1 MIKPKRWEPN
11 TLVRAV
17 ASCAS
22 SIIGRARFKFAVDLP
37 SSRNRWLTARR
48 VVEIFFPLR
57 PILKI
62 DAHGYSPTLLERI
75 LLMAGTADSCEAAAT
90 ALQVVGEMTISP
102 RTINQLGAEFGGQLA
117 EQRDERTRA
126 YQEQPLPRI
135 ATQSDPAVPL
145 AAVFCDGGRM
155 RTRCAEGG
163 HGVHQPHWRET
174 KNAAFHRMQS
184 ESHSVDPQPE
194 LPACFRNQAY
204 VEKLVLGLKK
214 AKNPPSEL
222 MASAAEAR
230 HAAAACAAEEPI
242 QWQPKTLL
250 RTCVSSLANS
260 EQFGPQMAA
269 EADARGFFAAGK
281 RAFVGD
287 GQAYNWTIQR
297 QWFSSF
303 TAITDFIHVIEYL
316 YEAAKA
322 LYQEPA
328 LRWQHYV
335 EWGDACWQGNV
346 EQVIATLQEH
356 LPTARAPTAS
366 GEMEV
371 HEALRRT
378 MTYLVNN
385 RSRMDYPHYRREG
398 LPVTSSLA
406 ESLVK
411 QISKRVKGT
420 EKFWDDGPRGEAI
433 LQIRAAVIS
442 QDHRLACFLRDRP
455 ISPYSPRCRKS
466 SLGNAT

>member
-1 MIKPKRWEPN
+1 M
-11 TLVRAV
+11 
-17 ASCAS
+17 AS
-22 SIIGRARFKFAVDLP
+22 
-37 SSRNRWLTARR
+37 
-48 VVEIFFPLR
+48 
-57 PILKI
+57 
-62 DAHGYSPTLLERI
+62 
-75 LLMAGTADSCEAAAT
+75 TADSCEAAAT
-90 ALQVVGEMTISP
+90 ALEVVGEMTISP
-102 RTINQLGAEFGGQLA
+102 RTVNQLGAEFGGQLA
-117 EQRDERTRA
+117 QQRDRRTQA
-126 YQEQPLPRI
+126 YQEQPLPRV
-135 ATQSDPAVPL
+135 ATQIDQPVPL

-155 RTRCAEGG
+155 RTRLCGGG

-174 KNAAFHRMQS
+174 KNAAFHRMES
-184 ESHSVDPQPE
+184 ESHDVDPQPE

-214 AKNPPSEL
+214 AKNPQSEL
-222 MASAAEAR
+222 IPAVTQAGTLAAGCR
-230 HAAAACAAEEPI
+230 AEEPAE
-242 QWQPKTLL
+242 WQPKTLL
-250 RTCVSSLANS
+250 RTCVSSLASS
-260 EQFGPQMAA
+260 EQFGPMMAA

-287 GQAYNWTIQR
+287 GQGYNWTIQR

-322 LYQEPA
+322 LYQDAA

-335 EWGDACWQGNV
+335 EWGTACWQGNV
-346 EQVIATLQEH
+346 QQLIATLQEH
-356 LPTARAPTAS
+356 LPMARAPTAS
-366 GEMEV
+366 GLAEA
-371 HEALRRT
+371 HEAVRRT
-378 MTYLVNN
+378 IVYLANN
-385 RSRMDYPHYRREG
+385 RSRMDYSHYRREG

-442 QDHRLACFLRDRP
+442 QDQRLARFLRDRP

-466 SLGNAT
+466 SLTHAA

>member
-1 MIKPKRWEPN
+1 
-11 TLVRAV
+11 V
-17 ASCAS
+17 
-22 SIIGRARFKFAVDLP
+22 
-37 SSRNRWLTARR
+37 
-48 VVEIFFPLR
+48 
-57 PILKI
+57 LKI
-62 DAHGYSPTLLERI
+62 DAHGYSPTLLHRI

-102 RTINQLGAEFGGQLA
+102 RTVNQLGAELGGQMA
-117 EQRDERTRA
+117 EQRDRRTQA
-126 YQEQPLPRI
+126 YQEQSLPRA
-135 ATQSDPAVPL
+135 ATKIDPPVPL

-155 RTRCAEGG
+155 RTRCCGGG

-174 KNAAFHRMQS
+174 KNAAFHRMKS
-184 ESHSVDPQPE
+184 ESHDVDPQPE
-194 LPACFRNQAY
+194 LPECFRNQAY

-214 AKNPPSEL
+214 AKNPQSEL
-222 MASAAEAR
+222 IPPAAQVDAL
-230 HAAAACAAEEPI
+230 AGDGVVEEPAE
-242 QWQPKTLL
+242 WQPKTLL
-250 RTCVSSLANS
+250 RTCVSSLASS

-269 EADARGFFAAGK
+269 EADARGFFAASK

-287 GQAYNWTIQR
+287 GQGYNWTIQR

-322 LYQEPA
+322 LYQDA
-328 LRWQHYV
+328 AMRWQHYV
-335 EWGDACWQGNV
+335 EWAGACWQGDV
-346 EQVIATLQEH
+346 EQVIATLQKH
-356 LPTARAPTAS
+356 LPMARAPNNPQ
-366 GEMEV
+366 EL
-371 HEALRRT
+371 EAQQAVRRT
-378 MTYLVNN
+378 IVYLTNN
-385 RSRMDYPHYRREG
+385 RSRMNYPHYRREG

-442 QDHRLACFLRDRP
+442 QDHRLERFLCERS
-455 ISPYSPRCRKS
+455 ISPYSPRCRKP
-466 SLGNAT
+466 SLANAP